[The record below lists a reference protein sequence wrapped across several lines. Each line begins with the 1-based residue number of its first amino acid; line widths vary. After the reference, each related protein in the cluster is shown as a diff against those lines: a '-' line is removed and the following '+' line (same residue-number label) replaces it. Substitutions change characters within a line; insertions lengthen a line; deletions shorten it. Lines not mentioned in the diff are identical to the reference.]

1 MSLDPDL
8 AAFLDLVEA
17 SVISGETPLMHTL
30 SPQRARIEYDNATRI
45 LDMPGPPVAN
55 ITDIAIVCRDGES
68 IDARLYKP
76 VEFADAAGP
85 FPVLLYFHGG
95 GYCVGGLDSHDSLCR
110 SLAALTPCCVLN
122 VAYRLAPE
130 YRFPTA
136 VHDAQDAY
144 QWILSNGS
152 QYALDNNR
160 LAVGGDSAGGT
171 LATGLALIAREEK
184 WPQPIYQILLYPCV
198 SARQDTES
206 HRHFAEGYLLE
217 EKTLQWMF
225 MNYLRNEID
234 QTDWRFAPL
243 QATDFD
249 HLAPAF
255 LTLAEYDPLVD
266 EGMMYADKLK
276 AAGVSTRLK
285 IYSGM
290 IHDFARFGNIVQEA
304 YQVRKDIADVLREAF
319 YPNGEGLEVE
329 QGRALSNPNDV
340 KEWI

>member
-17 SVISGETPLMHTL
+17 SVSSGETPLMHTL
-30 SPQRARIEYDNATRI
+30 TPQKARIEYDNATRI
-45 LDMPGPPVAN
+45 LDLPGPSVAS
-55 ITDIAIVCRDGES
+55 ITDIAIACRDGKS

-76 VEFADAAGP
+76 VEFAAATGRL
-85 FPVLLYFHGG
+85 PVLLYFHGG
-95 GYCVGGLDSHDSLCR
+95 GYCIGGLDSHDSLCR
-110 SLAALTPCCVLN
+110 SLAVLTPCCVLN

-144 QWILSNGS
+144 QWVLSNGS
-152 QYALDNNR
+152 QYGLDSSR
-160 LAVGGDSAGGT
+160 LAVGGDSAGGA
-171 LATGLALIAREEK
+171 LATGLALAARDEK
-184 WPQPIYQILLYPCV
+184 WPMPVCQILLYPCV
-198 SARQDTES
+198 SAWQDTES

-234 QTDWRFAPL
+234 RTDWRFAPL
-243 QATDFD
+243 HADHFE

-255 LTLAEYDPLVD
+255 LALAEYDLLVD

-276 AAGVSTRLK
+276 AAEVPTRVK

-304 YQVRKDIADVLREAF
+304 DEVRKDIAGVLTEAF
-319 YPNGEGLEVE
+319 YPNRNRADVE
-329 QGRALSNPNDV
+329 RGYSASEPMV
-340 KEWI
+340 